1 MISQSEI
8 SYVDNSD
15 IIGSIKI
22 DKINLSNILLQ
33 GLDNTYYLNH
43 NYLKEKD
50 KKGEIFLDYQGD
62 LFNNKKAIIY
72 ANIDNIRNYS
82 DIKTHDK
89 IEVFYLYKTLCYKVI
104 SKPKNSDLVIRI
116 IDAKNIENIYA
127 KKVNC

>member
-22 DKINLSNILLQ
+22 DKINLSNLLLQ
-33 GLDNTYYLNH
+33 GLDNTYYFNH

-62 LFNNKKAIIY
+62 LFYNKKATIY
-72 ANIDNIRNYS
+72 TNIDNVKNYNNIGTD
-82 DIKTHDK
+82 DI

-104 SKPKNSDLVIRI
+104 NKPKKSDLVIRI
-116 IDAKNIENIYA
+116 IDAKNIEKIYA